1 MWLLYFHG
9 NHWQKLKKSTIA
21 ASSDEPWVA
30 GNWEAPPHVTWEAEF
45 LARDSDT
52 NNAMVSLRPSG
63 ELLYLLPYYINVRSS
78 LRPMETG
85 LYSF

>member
-1 MWLLYFHG
+1 M
-9 NHWQKLKKSTIA
+9 
-21 ASSDEPWVA
+21 
-30 GNWEAPPHVTWEAEF
+30 TWEAEF

-52 NNAMVSLRPSG
+52 NNATVSLRPSG

-85 LYSF
+85 LCSF